1 MASRPVDRDVAV
13 PSPAPPSPRRPAGV
27 GLRRADGAEP
37 APSASPA
44 PPRPRLV
51 LGVDPGT
58 LRVGWAV
65 VSKSGNTFRAL
76 AFGVIRARGPLA
88 GRLLQIYDALTAI
101 AHEHRPDVLA
111 LEDVFY
117 GKDIRA
123 MEKIGEG
130 RAIAKLVAA
139 QCGMP
144 VSEYPPATV
153 KKSVAGHGGASKE
166 AVSRMIMAAFRLSE
180 APKPADVSDALA
192 LGLCHCTRGAD
203 ELVSPRRATRRRGWT
218 MEDLRR
224 LAPRSESL
232 HTRGG

>member
-1 MASRPVDRDVAV
+1 MI
-13 PSPAPPSPRRPAGV
+13 PPTR
-27 GLRRADGAEP
+27 
-37 APSASPA
+37 
-44 PPRPRLV
+44 V
-51 LGVDPGT
+51 LGIDPGT

-65 VSKSGNTFRAL
+65 VTKSGNTFRAL
-76 AFGVIRARGPLA
+76 AWGVIRARGPLT
-88 GRLLQIYDALTAI
+88 GRLLQIYDGLTAV
-101 AHEHRPDVLA
+101 AREHRPHVLA

-166 AVSRMIMAAFRLSE
+166 AVSRMIVAAFGLSE
-180 APKPADVSDALA
+180 TPRPADVSDALA
-192 LGLCHCTRGAD
+192 LGLCHCTRGEEA
-203 ELVSPRRATRRRGWT
+203 VASPRRRVSRRGWT
-218 MEDLRR
+218 TADVQR
-224 LAPRSESL
+224 LASGAR
-232 HTRGG
+232 